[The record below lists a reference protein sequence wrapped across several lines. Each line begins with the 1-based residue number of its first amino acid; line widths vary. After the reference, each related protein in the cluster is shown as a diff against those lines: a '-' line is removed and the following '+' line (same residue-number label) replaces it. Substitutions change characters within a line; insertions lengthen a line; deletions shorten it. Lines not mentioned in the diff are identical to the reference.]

1 MPEQQIQSTRWHARQ
16 AEEALLE
23 LDSTAAGL
31 THEQAAQRLLR
42 YGPNRLDEAK
52 RATLQDLAWHWSA
65 APAEQVAVVPAA
77 SCQQCER

>member
-31 THEQAAQRLLR
+31 THEQAAQLCS
-42 YGPNRLDEAK
+42 
-52 RATLQDLAWHWSA
+52 ATVPTGSTKPSR
-65 APAEQVAVVPAA
+65 PASGNA
-77 SCQQCER
+77 CCGI